1 MSGVRKRI
9 PVLLGMGLV
18 FAMLFSAAVW
28 AGTVK
33 DLSDREIAVEKPFV
47 RIISLYGAHTENLFS
62 LGLDKEIIGVSANES
77 FPPEALTRQVFSYHD
92 DAEKFMAVKPDLV
105 LTRPMI
111 DRAYKPFVEKLEQ
124 SGITVVSLQ
133 PVGAGDM
140 YEYWRNLGILTGR
153 EAAAEKMI
161 SMFQKAV
168 QEAEERIRS
177 IAPEKRKRVYFEA
190 IHSKMKTFSKD
201 SMSMFVLR
209 TAGGIN
215 IAEDASQMRQTN
227 IAAYG
232 KERILAKA
240 GEIDVFLAQ
249 HGTMNPVS
257 VEVIVNEPGF
267 QVIKAIRNKEVYLID
282 ELLVSRPTLRLTE
295 GIRQISRM
303 LYPDFRQIQSSD
315 QQENSKGRKRPY

>member
-1 MSGVRKRI
+1 M
-9 PVLLGMGLV
+9 LLI
-18 FAMLFSAAVW
+18 FAMLFSAEVRAK
-28 AGTVK
+28 TIT
-33 DLSDREIAVEKPFV
+33 DLSGREIAVEKPFV

-77 FPPEALTRQVFSYHD
+77 FPPEALTRPVFSYHD
-92 DAEKFMAVKPDLV
+92 DAEKFMAAKPDLV

-124 SGITVVSLQ
+124 AGITVISLQ
-133 PVGAGDM
+133 PVGAEDM
-140 YEYWRNLGILTGR
+140 YAYWRDLGILAGR
-153 EAAAEKMI
+153 EAASEEMI
-161 SMFQKAV
+161 ARFQKAV
-168 QEAEERIRS
+168 QEAEQRVRNIV
-177 IAPEKRKRVYFEA
+177 PEKRRRVYFEA

-249 HGTMNPVS
+249 QGTMNPVS
-257 VEVIVNEPGF
+257 VEIIVNEPGF
-267 QVIKAIRNKEVYLID
+267 QAIKAVKNGEVHLID
-282 ELLVSRPTLRLTE
+282 ELLVSRPTLRLID
-295 GIRQISRM
+295 GIRQISQI
-303 LYPDFRQIQSSD
+303 LYPA
-315 QQENSKGRKRPY
+315 N

>member
-1 MSGVRKRI
+1 MVSGVRKRLY
-9 PVLLGMGLV
+9 VLLWLI
-18 FAMLFSAAVW
+18 FALLFPVTVCAK
-28 AGTVK
+28 TVK
-33 DLSDREIAVEKPFV
+33 DLSGREIVVEKPFV

-77 FPPEALTRQVFSYHD
+77 FPPEAMTRQVFTYHD
-92 DAEKFMAVKPDLV
+92 DAEKFMAAKPDLV

-124 SGITVVSLQ
+124 AGITVVSLQ
-133 PVGAGDM
+133 PVGVEDM
-140 YEYWRNLGILTGR
+140 YAYWRDLGILTGK
-153 EAAAEKMI
+153 EPAAEEMI
-161 SMFQKAV
+161 SVFQKAV
-168 QEAEERIRS
+168 QKAEQGIRL
-177 IAPEKRKRVYFEA
+177 IAPEKRKHVYFEA

-232 KERILAKA
+232 KEQILAKA

-249 HGTMNPVS
+249 QGTMNPVS
-257 VEVIVNEPGF
+257 VEIIKNEPGF
-267 QVIKAIRNKEVYLID
+267 HAIKAVKNGEVYLID
-282 ELLVSRPTLRLTE
+282 ELLVSRPTLRLME

-303 LYPDFRQIQSSD
+303 LYPDSH
-315 QQENSKGRKRPY
+315 